1 MRFKQNL
8 KKVRK
13 STVVFSGRRISQA
26 EETGRDKQQAVQKTQ
41 GRNVRVSR
49 SKHSRESSKSRAEYS
64 RGELVLCKL

>member
-13 STVVFSGRRISQA
+13 STVVFSGRRIFQA

-41 GRNVRVSR
+41 GRNVRVTF
-49 SKHSRESSKSRAEYS
+49 KAQQ
-64 RGELVLCKL
+64 GEQ